1 MRAARES
8 KGDPTSRDRAMCLSG
23 VCGAYGDDLGVAR
36 RSLNGTVLGELQVT
50 LKGSAPWRMLVGAYA
65 GRNQPMAVAGRVVDV
80 ADRGGQGAG
89 AEWNCARVRASQH
102 ALPDLPGALLR
113 HANDSCGASLARLSV
128 SPDESV
134 SGAWVL
140 CESNGSES
148 RPLSNCKLSLLFAIG

>member
-1 MRAARES
+1 
-8 KGDPTSRDRAMCLSG
+8 MCLSG

-113 HANDSCGASLARLSV
+113 HANDSCGLARLSV

-134 SGAWVL
+134 SGAQVPARATAL
-140 CESNGSES
+140 C
-148 RPLSNCKLSLLFAIG
+148 PLSMKYLIFANFLRMHVELRKAPFW